1 MVIVLRC
8 GSMYRTQSRQR
19 TPNLDIFFLPLYP
32 GILSHDYPSI
42 IQHVSI
48 SLYYNIKPFQTNFIV
63 LFIVFCV
70 CCLSACV
77 SLCVFMY
84 ITKLKKKRPLI

>member
-8 GSMYRTQSRQR
+8 GSMYRTQFRQR
-19 TPNLDIFFLPLYP
+19 TLNLDIFFLPLYP

-42 IQHVSI
+42 IQHMSI

-63 LFIVFCV
+63 LF
-70 CCLSACV
+70 

>member
-19 TPNLDIFFLPLYP
+19 TLNLDIFFLPLYP

-48 SLYYNIKPFQTNFIV
+48 SLYYNIKPFKQILLFYLLYFVCVVCLLV
-63 LFIVFCV
+63 LV
-70 CCLSACV
+70 
-77 SLCVFMY
+77 CVFLC
-84 ITKLKKKRPLI
+84 ISQN